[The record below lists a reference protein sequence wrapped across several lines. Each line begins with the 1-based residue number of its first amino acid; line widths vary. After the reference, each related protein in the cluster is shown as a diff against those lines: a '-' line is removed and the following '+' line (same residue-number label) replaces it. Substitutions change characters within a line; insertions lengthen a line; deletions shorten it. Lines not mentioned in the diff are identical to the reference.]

1 MTGGRQQRGPTLRPK
16 SEAAGESAR
25 LPQHRSSQEEYPCP
39 RPEAAA
45 RRSCP
50 QPEARGN
57 SQEGHPQVQG
67 AVAARAPEGLEEL
80 FHIQGREG
88 QR

>member
-1 MTGGRQQRGPTLRPK
+1 MNEVRGGGWPGEATLARGQGQRSGGPTPGL
-16 SEAAGESAR
+16 
-25 LPQHRSSQEEYPCP
+25 

-45 RRSCP
+45 RRSCL

-80 FHIQGREG
+80 FHIQGQEG
-88 QR
+88 WL